1 MTMLGKLFALFLL
14 GVGGGGPQ
22 QPAMPSRPA
31 LGALPIHRGPKNE
44 TVPGYV
50 LLKTA
55 PSVARAVSAVSL
67 QPIRPP
73 VSLVPGATLV
83 TRIADTGW
91 TLWRLR
97 PGQAVEDA
105 LREARRNP
113 SVAYAQPLNRIY
125 PLIDEP
131 NDPDFRAIEDSPD
144 LILGLEGEEGEFR
157 RLWHLTDTLA
167 EEAWADFPG
176 HWFTALTKPGGRPV
190 IAVIDTGCDMNHPD
204 FRNAGGLSS
213 DVSQGGQLD
222 WSRSKQFRLG
232 AVYPSGSPEDRHG
245 HGTHVAGL
253 ALAAG
258 NNGGFD
264 GHGVIGT
271 GYNAT
276 GMILRVFD
284 DGGTGTDADAA
295 AAIFYAADNGADII
309 NLSLGTENY
318 SQIFQDAVTYAFQ
331 KGCLVVAAGNE
342 DGSGGGDLGPIYPAA
357 CSGSLGVS
365 ANGPDLIPA
374 VSTYSGFGYY
384 VDVAAP
390 GGDAII
396 APDLSSFKI
405 QFVFST
411 AMRTPGAL
419 WNLSQQGVL
428 YPPYNLNYAYLAGTS
443 MATPIVAGAAAL
455 YLDKF
460 GLRRDSGWAN
470 VRTYRAIER
479 SAIGVM
485 GAPYGGWEPYQGY
498 GSLNIAALLQDEDFR
513 GAETGAIE
521 GIVYYGA
528 TPVANVA
535 VKARKVSGGLTYT
548 TTTQRDGT
556 YRFEAL
562 PPGVYTVTAAPFGA
576 AKSKRTVVHAGSDA
590 PGVDFWCGT
599 STWDETNPTIAR
611 FQLGEDPEPQRLVL
625 RHWAYDTET
634 GIDQL
639 VVRIGTT
646 AGGDDVLAD
655 QEVVI
660 DGPEFELTGFTLP
673 NQTCYLRATYVA
685 GSGRT
690 ASVTIP
696 IQLSSATAVSGTLAL
711 GDYAGPLLGVPVE
724 VQVRNPGST
733 VALETHTVLLGSLG
747 QFSFTTT
754 RTGTFDLAFKA
765 SHWLRSKVAGVAM
778 NGSPVSGLAVS
789 LTNGDCNGD
798 NTVNL
803 ADLNAV
809 GRAWRSTP
817 GSPNWDPNADLN
829 GDGSVNLADR
839 NIVAR
844 NWRLS
849 GAP

>member
-1 MTMLGKLFALFLL
+1 MHLQLVALALL
-14 GVGGGGPQ
+14 AWGGGGAP
-22 QPAMPSRPA
+22 PSVGPFRPG
-31 LGALPIHRGPKNE
+31 LPPLPIPRGPKTE
-44 TVPGYV
+44 TIPGYV
-50 LLKTA
+50 LVKT
-55 PSVARAVSAVSL
+55 SQGTARAVSSLAL
-67 QPIRPP
+67 QPIAPP
-73 VSLVPGATLV
+73 VSLVPGGRLV
-83 TRIADTGW
+83 SRIADTGW
-91 TLWRLR
+91 TLWALPR
-97 PGQAVEDA
+97 GQSVETA
-105 LREARRNP
+105 IREARRNP
-113 SVAYAQPLNRIY
+113 LVAYAQPLNRIY
-125 PLIDEP
+125 PLWEEP
-131 NDPDFRAIEDSPD
+131 NDPDFRAIERSPD
-144 LILGLEGEEGEFR
+144 LIMGLEGEEGEFR

-167 EEAWADFPG
+167 EEAWSNFPDR
-176 HWFTALTKPGGRPV
+176 WWTALTKPAGSPV
-190 IAVIDTGCDMNHPD
+190 IAVVDTGCDMNHPD
-204 FRNAGGLSS
+204 FRNAGGTSS
-213 DVSQGGQLD
+213 NVANGGQLD

-232 AVYPSGSPEDRHG
+232 AVFPSGSPEDRHG

-253 ALAAG
+253 ALASG

-284 DGGTGTDADAA
+284 DSGTGTDADAA

-342 DGSGGGDLGPIYPAA
+342 DGGGGGDLGPIYPAA

-374 VSTYSGFGYY
+374 TSTYSGFGYY

-411 AMRTPGAL
+411 AMRTPGTL

-455 YLDKF
+455 FLDKF

-470 VRTYRAIER
+470 VRAYRAIER

-498 GSLNIAALLQDEDFR
+498 GSLNIAALLEEDDFR
-513 GAETGAIE
+513 GAETGAVE

-528 TPVANVA
+528 TPVANVS
-535 VKARKVSGGLTYT
+535 VRARLVSGGITYT

-562 PPGVYTVTAAPFGA
+562 PPGVYQVTAAPFGA
-576 AKSKRTVVHAGSDA
+576 AKTKRTVVHAGSDT
-590 PGVDFWCGT
+590 PGFDFWCGT
-599 STWDETNPTIAR
+599 FTWDDTDPTIVR
-611 FQLGEDPEPQRLVL
+611 FQLAGDPEPNRLVL

-634 GIDQL
+634 GLDRL

-646 AGGDDVLAD
+646 AGGTDVLD
-655 QEVVI
+655 DTEVVI
-660 DGPEFELTGFTLP
+660 DGPEFELSGFTLP
-673 NQTCYLRATYVA
+673 SGTSYLRATYTA

-690 ASVTIP
+690 SSVTIP
-696 IQLSSATAVSGTLAL
+696 INLATARTVSGTVIL
-711 GDYAGPLLGVPVE
+711 GDFVGSLAGIPVE
-724 VQVRNPGST
+724 VQIRNPGST
-733 VALETHTVLLGSLG
+733 VAVETHTVLLSATGGFSL
-747 QFSFTTT
+747 TTT
-754 RTGTFDLAFKA
+754 RSGTFDLAFKA
-765 SHWLRSKVAGVAM
+765 SHWLRQKVANVALV
-778 NGSPVSGLAVS
+778 GSTVSGLLVS
-789 LTNGDCNGD
+789 LPNGDCNGD

-803 ADLNAV
+803 ADLNAIS
-809 GRAWRSTP
+809 RAWRSVP
-817 GSPNWDPNADLN
+817 GGANWDPNADLN
-829 GDGSVNLADR
+829 GDRTVNLADR

-844 NWRLS
+844 NWRMS

>member
-1 MTMLGKLFALFLL
+1 MLGKLFAFLL
-14 GVGGGGPQ
+14 LAVGGGGPQ
-22 QPAMPSRPA
+22 LPEAPVRPSV
-31 LGALPIHRGPKNE
+31 GTLPIHRGPKNGV
-44 TVPGYV
+44 VPGFV
-50 LLKTA
+50 LVKTSQGTA
-55 PSVARAVSAVSL
+55 RSVAALSL
-67 QPIRPP
+67 QPIVPP
-73 VSLVPGATLV
+73 VALVPGAALV
-83 TRIADTGW
+83 SRIGETGW

-97 PGQAVEDA
+97 PGQTVAEAV
-105 LREARRNP
+105 REARRNP
-113 SVAYAQPLNRIY
+113 LVASAQPLNRIY
-125 PLIDEP
+125 PLYDEP
-131 NDPDFRAIEDSPD
+131 NDPDVQAIEDSPD
-144 LILGLEGEEGEFR
+144 LILGLEGEEGQFR

-167 EEAWADFPG
+167 EDAWADFPNQ
-176 HWFTALTKPGGRPV
+176 WFTALTKPTGGPV

-204 FRNAGGLSS
+204 FRNAGGISS
-213 DVSQGGQLD
+213 DVAHGGQLD

-264 GHGVIGT
+264 GHGVIGI

-342 DGSGGGDLGPIYPAA
+342 DGGGGGDLGPIYPAA
-357 CSGSLGVS
+357 CSGALGVS
-365 ANGPDLIPA
+365 ANGPDFVPA

-390 GGDAII
+390 GGDVLI

-455 YLDKF
+455 YLDKY

-470 VRTYRAIER
+470 VRVYRAIER

-498 GSLNIAALLQDEDFR
+498 GSLNIAALLDDADFR
-513 GAETGAIE
+513 NAETGAIE

-535 VKARKVSGGLTYT
+535 VKARLVAGGITYS
-548 TTTQRDGT
+548 TTTQADGT

-562 PPGVYTVTAAPFGA
+562 PPGVYNVSAAPFGA
-576 AKSKRTVVHAGSDA
+576 VKSKRAVVHAGSDA

-599 STWDETNPTIAR
+599 FTWDDTDPTIAR
-611 FQLGEDPEPQRLVL
+611 FELAEDPQPGRLVV

-634 GIDQL
+634 GIDQMT
-639 VVRIGTT
+639 VRIGTT
-646 AGGDDVLAD
+646 PGGYDVMAD
-655 QEVVI
+655 REVVI
-660 DGPEFELTGFTLP
+660 DGPEVELTGFTLP
-673 NQTCYLRATYVA
+673 NQTCYLRATYLA
-685 GSGRT
+685 GSGRSS
-690 ASVTIP
+690 SVTLP
-696 IQLSSATAVSGTLAL
+696 IQAAAATTVSGSVTL
-711 GDYAGPLLGVPVE
+711 GDFVGSPLGVPVE
-724 VQVRNPGST
+724 VQVRAPGGT
-733 VALETHTVLLGSLG
+733 TALETHTVALGSSG
-747 QFSFTTT
+747 QFSFVTTLS
-754 RTGTFDLAFKA
+754 GTYDLAFKA
-765 SHWLRSKVAGVAM
+765 SHWLRRKVAGVVLS
-778 NGSPVSGLAVS
+778 GSPIDGLGVA
-789 LTNGDCNGD
+789 LINGDCNGD

-809 GRAWRSTP
+809 SRAWRSTP
-817 GSPNWDPNADLN
+817 GSPTWDPNADLN
-829 GDGSVNLADR
+829 GDGTVNLADR